1 MGEGGGVMFGQA
13 GGGWG
18 WGLECVDVGK
28 FLGEEDAFGAQERVF
43 ESTPVGGASM
53 EVEWRREGEA
63 GEDVLE
69 DLGEQSLLDPAS
81 SWSRWLGRSVGGE
94 VAIVFA
100 LRGCWSLVA
109 ATGGV
114 LG

>member
-13 GGGWG
+13 GAGWG

-53 EVEWRREGEA
+53 EVE
-63 GEDVLE
+63 
-69 DLGEQSLLDPAS
+69 
-81 SWSRWLGRSVGGE
+81 
-94 VAIVFA
+94 
-100 LRGCWSLVA
+100 
-109 ATGGV
+109 
-114 LG
+114 